1 MLPFARILFGEIF
14 CGFGLCLKSD
24 ELEGHGWH
32 SGGRSQLEVLRLL
45 LVVVEH
51 IVALLSEARQVQQPR
66 GPRGS
71 LRCFTGALVL
81 SMPSMGLGSSDWA
94 DV

>member
-1 MLPFARILFGEIF
+1 MLPFARILFL
-14 CGFGLCLKSD
+14 CGLWPKSD

-45 LVVVEH
+45 LVVVEDV
-51 IVALLSEARQVQQPR
+51 VALLGEARQVQQPR

-71 LRCFTGALVL
+71 LRCFTCRG
-81 SMPSMGLGSSDWA
+81 PRTENC
-94 DV
+94 